1 MFGPRSVSSTDP
13 PTSAV
18 ERARGRHCSE
28 AFLRL
33 GFLQSRAEMLWTAHP
48 PARLPFRFLSA
59 LAWLAGPLGLPGCT
73 VGLPWW
79 IRGGESA
86 CKVGDAQEMQV
97 PSLGRE
103 HPLEE
108 ELATHSSILA
118 WGAQSPQI
126 VT

>member
-1 MFGPRSVSSTDP
+1 
-13 PTSAV
+13 
-18 ERARGRHCSE
+18 
-28 AFLRL
+28 
-33 GFLQSRAEMLWTAHP
+33 MLWTARP
-48 PARLPFRFLSA
+48 PARLPFRFPSA
-59 LAWLAGPLGLPGCT
+59 LAGPLGLPGCT

-79 IRGGESA
+79 LHGGESA
-86 CKVGDAQEMQV
+86 CKAGDAQEMWL